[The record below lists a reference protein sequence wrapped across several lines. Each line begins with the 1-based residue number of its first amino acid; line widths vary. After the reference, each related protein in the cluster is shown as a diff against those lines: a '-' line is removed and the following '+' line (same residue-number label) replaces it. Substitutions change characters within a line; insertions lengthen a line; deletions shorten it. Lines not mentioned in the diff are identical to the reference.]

1 VAFRDQLSLME
12 ALSLR
17 IWKNGDREMK
27 RAESIMIC

>member
-1 VAFRDQLSLME
+1 ME

-17 IWKNGDREMK
+17 IWKNGDRKMK

>member
-1 VAFRDQLSLME
+1 ME